1 MKRLSPICFLFLFGC
16 PVEPQDIQAPEQGA
30 QGQGGTPSPQNPEDV
45 AQNNGNNAGLNNG
58 RPPGTPPPQNQGQV
72 QNGQAPIDGA
82 GEGSLPP
89 LEASN
94 EAVGEVPTEP
104 NGATE
109 QPNLPPDG
117 AQVQVQDN
125 AGNMD
130 NNENME
136 NGGNAPNDGPQNGT
150 GTPPDIPAG
159 AMPTFNTP
167 PSFGT
172 LIGEGET
179 ITVNLNV
186 TGSETFNMEFVI
198 SQEVDGRQSPRVIHM
213 ERSVSANTSVRAPAN
228 YDYPVWLIITA
239 DVNGDGPS
247 DDDLIGGTTE
257 PISLGTDDITLDISL
272 EADDDWMS
280 QVPWYTKGLE
290 DGQPITP

>member
-1 MKRLSPICFLFLFGC
+1 MSLKTF
-16 PVEPQDIQAPEQGA
+16 QAPEQGTQGQGAQGQGA
-30 QGQGGTPSPQNPEDV
+30 QGQGGPPSPQNPEDV
-45 AQNNGNNAGLNNG
+45 AQNNGDNMGLNNG
-58 RPPGTPPPQNQGQV
+58 RPPGTPPPQNQGDG
-72 QNGQAPIDGA
+72 QNGQNPMGNAGADG
-82 GEGSLPP
+82 GDGQLPP
-89 LEASN
+89 LDGTPTPEAAAEFIPEASAEVLPADGAMVQGGN
-94 EAVGEVPTEP
+94 EN
-104 NGATE
+104 NGAMT
-109 QPNLPPDG
+109 P
-117 AQVQVQDN
+117 
-125 AGNMD
+125 
-130 NNENME
+130 
-136 NGGNAPNDGPQNGT
+136 GGTPSNDGPQNGT

-172 LIGEGET
+172 LIGEGDAIT
-179 ITVNLNV
+179 ITLNV
-186 TGSETFNMEFVI
+186 TGSEKYNMEFVI

-213 ERSVSANTSVRAPAN
+213 EQSVSASTSVRAPAS

-257 PISLGTDDITLDISL
+257 PMTLGSDDITLDVTL
-272 EADDDWMS
+272 QADDEWMS

>member
-1 MKRLSPICFLFLFGC
+1 MKRLSPICFFFLLGC

-30 QGQGGTPSPQNPEDV
+30 QGQGAQGQGGPPSPKNPEDV
-45 AQNNGNNAGLNNG
+45 APNNGENAGLNNG
-58 RPPGTPPPQNQGQV
+58 RPPGTPPPQNQGQG
-72 QNGQAPIDGA
+72 QNAQDPNGLLQAQGA
-82 GEGSLPP
+82 EGALPP
-89 LEASN
+89 LDGTPPPEAAAEVIPEASA
-94 EAVGEVPTEP
+94 EAGQINQPAAGAQAP
-104 NGATE
+104 NQGNGAT
-109 QPNLPPDG
+109 PPG
-117 AQVQVQDN
+117 
-125 AGNMD
+125 
-130 NNENME
+130 
-136 NGGNAPNDGPQNGT
+136 DGPQNGT

-172 LIGEGET
+172 LIGEGDAIT
-179 ITVNLNV
+179 ITLNV
-186 TGSETFNMEFVI
+186 TGSETYNMEFVI

-213 ERSVSANTSVRAPAN
+213 EKSVAASTSVRAPAS

-257 PISLGTDDITLDISL
+257 PITFGTEDITLDISL
-272 EADDDWMS
+272 QADDEWMS

-290 DGQPITP
+290 DGQPTTP